1 MADPLTT
8 KESIIRELGESE
20 LVLPVLVNNALA
32 ANDRIKYYF
41 TLLQTALARAKEPYR
56 EYSNLRVERET
67 AGVPGNQL
75 DGVVLGSTIVKPGVV
90 RIPGAAEIFSEIGKC
105 VQEMIVPLEAA
116 GTEDT
121 SRFKER
127 AEPLLREAMPTGGDG
142 VSEDTIL
149 DITSG
154 DPDGGDSLHL
164 LVIDLHKALNQLQR
178 QLSGDVVDGAMT
190 YLLEPGDHDFIRAFM
205 SGLNRTAPL
214 KFGHPGL
221 GTTATRTRGK
231 VVIQNDIGMTDAHV
245 LVVNVTDGEVS
256 VVYTDIHMPRVQFF
270 HSLFSS
276 WKIRWEDTLS
286 RKGADD
292 FEKKMYHLSVGKY
305 LAGNREDLLELL
317 EFLGSRLVFLID
329 WNRARKRIRNFLPNR
344 ESIAVLKWAADNN
357 YGHMAF
363 LLMGGE
369 QVIYEALQ
377 FAAGVPIRYGEPLH
391 QILGREKTVEYFQ
404 WVMKTAAQGLL
415 SAQSHQLIQ
424 DEIRTELL
432 RYFRSA
438 HEDLIS
444 ICEDHA
450 TYTIEV
456 AMVVRDS
463 LLHIRR
469 RMDGEYVYR
478 NARRAK
484 IWESRADALVNE
496 VRKVSRRIEEG
507 GFFEELMHTSDDTLD
522 FLEEASYFI
531 TLIPGI
537 SSSRGVSGEMVAM
550 AEIAVRSC
558 QEYLKALMASRFLHR
573 AYSRE
578 ELQDF
583 LLAVDR
589 VVGLERECDEEL
601 RKAQKAVLVESTD
614 YKEFWL
620 FSEIARTIEEST
632 NSMMKAAFLLRDAML
647 EQMSRRG

>member
-1 MADPLTT
+1 MAEPLTT

-41 TLLQTALARAKEPYR
+41 TLLQTALARAQEPFR

-67 AGVPGNQL
+67 AGVANNQL
-75 DGVVLGSTIVKPGVV
+75 DGVVLGSSMVNPGLV
-90 RIPGAAEIFSEIGKC
+90 RIPFAMEIFSDIGTC
-105 VQEMIVPLEAA
+105 VREMIVPLETA
-116 GTEDT
+116 GTEGISKFKDRAQLLLEEVPT
-121 SRFKER
+121 TDGDLVSRI
-127 AEPLLREAMPTGGDG
+127 
-142 VSEDTIL
+142 VIL
-149 DITSG
+149 GMTSG

-164 LVIDLHKALNQLQR
+164 LVIDLHRALNQLQT
-178 QLSGDVVDGAMT
+178 QLSGETVEGAIT
-190 YLLEPGDHDFIRAFM
+190 YLLEQGDQDIIRAFM
-205 SGLNRTAPL
+205 SGVNRTSPL

-231 VVIQNDIGMTDAHV
+231 IVIQNDIGMTDAHV
-245 LVVNVTDGEVS
+245 LVINVTEKDVS
-256 VVYTDIHMPRVQFF
+256 VIYTDIHMPRVQFF
-270 HSLFSS
+270 HSLFSP
-276 WKIRWEDTLS
+276 WKVEWEDTLS
-286 RKGADD
+286 RKGAED
-292 FEKKMYHLSVGKY
+292 FEKKIYHLSVGIY
-305 LAGNREDLLELL
+305 HAGGKDDLLGFL

-329 WNRARKRIRNFLPNR
+329 WNRARKRLRNFLPNR

-363 LLMGGE
+363 LLVGGE
-369 QVIYEALQ
+369 QLIYEALQ

-404 WVMKTAAQGLL
+404 WVMKTAASGLL
-415 SAQSHQLIQ
+415 AGQSHQLIQ

-438 HEDLIS
+438 HEDLIA

-478 NARRAK
+478 NAKRAK

-496 VRKVSRRIEEG
+496 VRKISRRIEEG

-522 FLEEASYFI
+522 YLEEACYFI

-558 QEYLKALMASRFLHR
+558 QEYLKALMASRYLHR
-573 AYSRE
+573 TYSRE

-601 RKAQKAVLVESTD
+601 RKAQKAVLVETTD

-620 FSEIARTIEEST
+620 FSEIARTVEEST

>member
-1 MADPLTT
+1 MTT

-41 TLLQTALARAKEPYR
+41 TLLQTAMARAGAPYR
-56 EYSNLRVERET
+56 EYSNLRTERET
-67 AGVPGNQL
+67 SGIPNSQFDAVI
-75 DGVVLGSTIVKPGVV
+75 LGSTRVSPEVL
-90 RIPGAAEIFSEIGKC
+90 RIPLATEIFADIERC
-105 VQEMIVPLEAA
+105 VQEMMIPLEAA
-116 GTEDT
+116 GTAEI
-121 SRFKER
+121 SLFRER
-127 AEPLLREAMPTGGDG
+127 AQALLKEAHPTGGEL
-142 VSEDTIL
+142 VSQNIIL

-154 DPDGGDSLHL
+154 NPKGSDSLHL
-164 LVIDLHKALNQLQR
+164 LVIDLHQSLNQLQR
-178 QLSGDVVDGAMT
+178 HLSGETVEGAIT
-190 YLLEPGDHDFIRAFM
+190 YLLLPGDHDSVRAFM
-205 SGLNRTAPL
+205 SGVNRTAPL

-221 GTTATRTRGK
+221 GTTATRTGEK
-231 VVIQNDIGMTDAHV
+231 IVIQNDIGMTDAHV
-245 LVVNVTDGEVS
+245 LVVNVTQNDVS
-256 VVYTDIHMPRVQFF
+256 IIYTDIHMPRVQFF
-270 HSLFSS
+270 HSLFSP
-276 WKIRWEDTLS
+276 WKVLWEDTLS
-286 RKGADD
+286 KKGAED
-292 FEKKMYHLSVGKY
+292 FEKKMYHLSVGIY
-305 LAGNREDLLELL
+305 QAGGRDDLLSFL

-329 WNRARKRIRNFLPNR
+329 WNRARKRLRNFLPNR

-357 YGHMAF
+357 YGHLAF
-363 LLMGGE
+363 LLVGGE
-369 QVIYEALQ
+369 QLIYEALQ

-391 QILGREKTVEYFQ
+391 QLLGREKTMEYFQ
-404 WVMKTAAQGLL
+404 WVMKTASSGLL
-415 SAQSHQLIQ
+415 AGQSHQLIQ

-438 HEDLIS
+438 HEDLIT

-496 VRKVSRRIEEG
+496 VRKISRRIEEG
-507 GFFEELMHTSDDTLD
+507 GFFEELMHTSDDALD
-522 FLEEASYFI
+522 YLEEASYFT

-537 SSSRGVSGEMVAM
+537 SSSRGVSVEIVAM
-550 AEIAVRSC
+550 AEIAVGSC
-558 QEYLKALMASRFLHR
+558 REYLRALMASRSLHR
-573 AYSRE
+573 TYSRE

-601 RKAQKAVLVESTD
+601 RKAQKTVLVETSD
-614 YKEFWL
+614 YKELWL